1 MINNEYYLN
10 YDYEKGNNIS
20 ENKNGDSLIER
31 LQNEILN
38 LKKKNKQIENKASVL
53 EGENNIFRKIT
64 YEKDQLILKFQ
75 KVYLKAKTRIVV
87 LLEENKKLI
96 KEVKT
101 LKEKIEIFRKERKI
115 EKYNLKKEKEEKE
128 DEYKT
133 KIDKM
138 QKYYGT
144 QITEK
149 DKIISDLENLK
160 NDIENKLIISN
171 IYNNRRNDKFSQQ
184 YLFLEN
190 NEESEINNNFNIRPI
205 TSLNRNIKTP
215 NLINKNK
222 SKINK
227 INLNKKYLNYSEIK
241 TNKTIN
247 FDSNNRLMLINN
259 NTNINNILKSSNYF
273 QHNKLSEYLNQCRQK
288 YLSSEHFKN
297 KKTIAEKND
306 KSI

>member
-1 MINNEYYLN
+1 MINNEFFLN

-115 EKYNLKKEKEEKE
+115 EKYNLKKEIEEKV
-128 DEYKT
+128 DQYKT

-138 QKYYGT
+138 QKYYGA
-144 QITEK
+144 QIIEK

-190 NEESEINNNFNIRPI
+190 NVESEINNNYNISPI
-205 TSLNRNIKTP
+205 TSFNRNKTP
-215 NLINKNK
+215 NLIKKNK

-247 FDSNNRLMLINN
+247 FDSNNRLKLINN
-259 NTNINNILKSSNYF
+259 NTNINNTLKSSNYF
-273 QHNKLSEYLNQCRQK
+273 QHKKLSEYLNQCRQK
-288 YLSSEHFKN
+288 YLSSEHFEN

>member
-1 MINNEYYLN
+1 M
-10 YDYEKGNNIS
+10 
-20 ENKNGDSLIER
+20 
-31 LQNEILN
+31 
-38 LKKKNKQIENKASVL
+38 
-53 EGENNIFRKIT
+53 
-64 YEKDQLILKFQ
+64 ILKFQ
-75 KVYLKAKTRIVV
+75 KVYLKTKTRIVV
-87 LLEENKKLI
+87 LSEENKKLM

-101 LKEKIEIFRKERKI
+101 LKEKIELFKKERKI
-115 EKYNLKKEKEEKE
+115 EKNILKKEIEQKV

-133 KIDKM
+133 EIEKM
-138 QKYYGT
+138 QKYYGA
-144 QITEK
+144 QIIEK

-184 YLFLEN
+184 YLFLDN
-190 NEESEINNNFNIRPI
+190 NVESEINNNYNLSPI
-205 TSLNRNIKTP
+205 TSLNRTIKTP

-259 NTNINNILKSSNYF
+259 NNNANNIIKSSNYF

-288 YLSSEHFKN
+288 YLSPEHFEN
-297 KKTIAEKND
+297 KKIFAEKND

>member
-1 MINNEYYLN
+1 MINNEFFLN

-20 ENKNGDSLIER
+20 KNKNGDSLIER

-115 EKYNLKKEKEEKE
+115 EKYNLKKEIEEKV
-128 DEYKT
+128 DQYKT

-138 QKYYGT
+138 QKYYGA
-144 QITEK
+144 QIIEK

-190 NEESEINNNFNIRPI
+190 NVESEINNNYNISPI
-205 TSLNRNIKTP
+205 TSFNQNKTP
-215 NLINKNK
+215 NLIKKNK

-247 FDSNNRLMLINN
+247 FDSNNRLKLINN
-259 NTNINNILKSSNYF
+259 NTNINNTLKSSNYF
-273 QHNKLSEYLNQCRQK
+273 QHKKLSEYLNQCRQK
-288 YLSSEHFKN
+288 YLSSEHFEN

>member
-1 MINNEYYLN
+1 M
-10 YDYEKGNNIS
+10 
-20 ENKNGDSLIER
+20 
-31 LQNEILN
+31 
-38 LKKKNKQIENKASVL
+38 
-53 EGENNIFRKIT
+53 
-64 YEKDQLILKFQ
+64 ILKFQ